1 MSNNKVWSLEFC
13 PICEDVK
20 KKLNEIGI
28 EFEEGKCDDLINGK
42 DTNFKATRRFVKNKK
57 VAPLILIDGE
67 FIESDIILS
76 PHFKI

>member
-13 PICEDVK
+13 PICEQVK
-20 KKLNEIGI
+20 QKLNEIGI

-57 VAPLILIDGE
+57 VAPLVMLDDN
-67 FIESDIILS
+67 FVDVHTILS
-76 PHFKI
+76 DFSN